1 MRVQYKNLGSGFS
14 LIELMVV
21 IAGLGILSSFAI
33 SNVIK
38 YFDYASVDEAKSL
51 LNSAAADCLQ
61 NLRRQGNGSL
71 TQTVDTN
78 IISQERLENTG
89 YKFQESG
96 TTDICG
102 NVLITATL
110 ENKKDR
116 MPDLGFTIDA
126 KGNLIKLAVDTG
138 TDTSYAAKSWA
149 GKNVT
154 EAAGLKELM
163 DYNKA
168 ILDAK
173 SSCIENF
180 NNWLINSGDGKFNTW
195 NDVATIGCPSKP
207 PKVVSN
213 TCTTNGCNS
222 PIYAL
227 DNSIVGTTQEAYD
240 AAFKAKYDALCA
252 GELVKKRES
261 IATTASEAGE
271 KLQHCGQKLF
281 WFFEGENVGSN
292 DAWKTL
298 MCKKNK
304 QQLLDTT
311 HSGPIEHCDISPIYI
326 CGGKEIRENGDRQQ
340 AKADF
345 DACVESDKDAQCSQA
360 LNNDALTR
368 PNGGPYTS
376 PIPGGMSAPIGED
389 CGITYFYCKE
399 LGKIFR
405 DKNMF
410 DKDEKCKPV
419 CPPRP
424 FPACDN
430 PNYYRDPLCIVYTSC
445 NGLI

>member
-1 MRVQYKNLGSGFS
+1 MSNQHRNPVSGFS

-33 SNVIK
+33 PNVIK

-61 NLRRQGNGSL
+61 NLRRQGNDIL

-102 NVLITATL
+102 NVLITATS
-110 ENKKDR
+110 EAKKDR

-173 SSCIENF
+173 ASCIENF
-180 NNWLINSGDGKFNTW
+180 NSWLQNSGDGKFNTW
-195 NDVATIGCPSKP
+195 NDVASSGCPSKP
-207 PKVVSN
+207 PKVVSS

-222 PIYAL
+222 PVYAL
-227 DNSIVGTTQEAYD
+227 DNVVVGSTQEAYD

-252 GELVKKRES
+252 GELVKKRDAN
-261 IATTASEAGE
+261 ATTASETGE
-271 KLQHCGQKLF
+271 QLANCGQKRF
-281 WFFEGENVGSN
+281 WFFEGENVGSS

-298 MCKKNK
+298 QCASNK
-304 QQLLDTT
+304 EKLLGTTYKGAVDYCDT
-311 HSGPIEHCDISPIYI
+311 SPIYI
-326 CGGKEIRENGDRQQ
+326 CGGKEILGANAE
-340 AKADF
+340 ATYETCLAT
-345 DACVESDKDAQCSQA
+345 DKNAQCTQA
-360 LNNDALTR
+360 LNNHALGR
-368 PNGGPYTS
+368 NGGPHTS
-376 PIPGGMSAPIGED
+376 PTPSGMSAPIGDD
-389 CGITYFYCKE
+389 CNIEYWYCKD
-399 LGKIFR
+399 KIYR
-405 DKNMF
+405 EKSKYDDDQRCHNKNSQ
-410 DKDEKCKPV
+410 KDCIHLRV
-419 CPPRP
+419 S
-424 FPACDN
+424 
-430 PNYYRDPLCIVYTSC
+430 PLCESYSFWNYETCIPYSVC
-445 NGLI
+445 RGRI